1 MTTDDMLRPAAA
13 LSADRSATSVMLTKV
28 PEATVLFW
36 ITKILTTGMGETTSD
51 YFGRTSDPVIVVGLA
66 GLVLIGS
73 LVLQLHVNRYIPVV
87 YWLAVVMVSVF
98 GTMAADVWHVGL
110 GVSYF
115 TSTIALGVILLAILV
130 AWYRTERTLSIH
142 TITTRRREYFYWATV
157 LCTFA
162 LGTASGDML
171 ASTMHL
177 GYLAPGILFTLLIAV
192 PALAHWKLRLNA
204 VLAFWTAY
212 IITRP
217 LGASF
222 SDWAAVLPAH
232 GGLGFGPGP
241 VSLVLGGLI
250 LVALAFARPRAEVQG
265 DLVAVG

>member
-1 MTTDDMLRPAAA
+1 
-13 LSADRSATSVMLTKV
+13 MLTKV

-51 YFGRTSDPVIVVGLA
+51 YFGHTFDPVLVVGLA

-73 LVLQLHVNRYIPVV
+73 LVLQLRADRYVPVV

-110 GVSYF
+110 GVSYL
-115 TSTIALGVILLAILV
+115 TSTIGLAVLLLLILG

-142 TITTRRREYFYWATV
+142 TITTRRRELFYWATV

-177 GYLAPGILFTLLIAV
+177 GYLVPGILFTALIAV
-192 PALAHWKLRLNA
+192 PALAHWQLRLNA
-204 VLAFWTAY
+204 VFAFWTAY

-222 SDWAAVLPAH
+222 SDWAAVSPARH
-232 GGLGFGPGP
+232 GLGLGPGP
-241 VSLVLGGLI
+241 VSLVLGALI
-250 LVALAFARPRAEVQG
+250 LVALAFARPRAVTAGSEASERSRT
-265 DLVAVG
+265 DHT

>member
-1 MTTDDMLRPAAA
+1 MTTDDTLRPAAA
-13 LSADRSATSVMLTKV
+13 PSTERPVSRVMLTKV

-51 YFGRTSDPVIVVGLA
+51 YFGRTSDPVVVVGLA
-66 GLVLIGS
+66 GLVLVGS
-73 LVLQLHVNRYIPVV
+73 LVLQLRVSRYVPVV

-110 GVSYF
+110 GVSYL
-115 TSTIALGVILLAILV
+115 TSTTSLGLLLLAILA
-130 AWYRTERTLSIH
+130 AWYRSERTLSIH

-177 GYLAPGILFTLLIAV
+177 GYLVPGILFTVLIAL
-192 PALAHWKLRLNA
+192 PALAHWKLGLNG
-204 VLAFWTAY
+204 VFAFWTAY

-250 LVALAFARPRAEVQG
+250 LVALAFARPRAEVKG
-265 DLVAVG
+265 DLVPVG

>member
-1 MTTDDMLRPAAA
+1 
-13 LSADRSATSVMLTKV
+13 MLTKV
-28 PEATVLFW
+28 PEATALFW

-51 YFGRTSDPVIVVGLA
+51 YFGHTSNPVIVVAVA
-66 GLVLIGS
+66 GMVLIGS
-73 LVLQLHVNRYIPVV
+73 LVLQFRVDRYIPLV

-110 GVSYF
+110 GVSYL
-115 TSTIALGVILLAILV
+115 TSTIALGVLLFVILG
-130 AWYRTERTLSIH
+130 AWYHSERTLSIH
-142 TITTRRREYFYWATV
+142 TITTRRRECYYWATV

-177 GYLAPGILFTLLIAV
+177 GYLLPGILFTALIAL
-192 PALAHWKLRLNA
+192 PAMAHWRLRLNA

-222 SDWAAVLPAH
+222 SDWAAVSPARH
-232 GGLGFGPGP
+232 GLGFGPGP
-241 VSLVLGGLI
+241 VSVVLGALI
-250 LVALAFARPRAEVQG
+250 LVALMFARPRA
-265 DLVAVG
+265 DIT